1 MQEMYQNYVE
11 GADDWDVPRVSHNP
25 NPRKK
30 SPSSNMAPS

>member
-25 NPRKK
+25 NPRKNP
-30 SPSSNMAPS
+30 PSSNMAPS